1 MCIIYAAKVYHFI
14 LSAKYY
20 CVFFTQIN
28 EHSYPR
34 RAVKQLID
42 TYYKE
47 QPIKNETERTEEAD
61 KVSARIAEILSERS
75 FSFSPNEYLSIHR
88 RLFTGMHKF
97 AGKIRDYNIT
107 KSEWVLNGET
117 VLYASASTLKET
129 LEYDFKQ
136 EKSFSYKGL
145 SIPEV
150 IEHIAHFISDL
161 WQIHVFGEGNTR
173 TTALFLIKYLRKLG
187 LSNLN
192 NDMFAQHSW
201 YFRNS
206 LVRANYQNI
215 AHNIHSTHSYLIRFL
230 SNILLNK
237 NHVLKNREMHVQ
249 YIQNETSTENVG
261 VNVGVK
267 KEIIDNIRTN
277 PSLTT
282 KQLAEITQ
290 KSSRTIE
297 RHMKELRE
305 AGIIARIGSDKSGD
319 WLVNDSTHF

>member
-1 MCIIYAAKVYHFI
+1 MY
-14 LSAKYY
+14 
-20 CVFFTQIN
+20 
-28 EHSYPR
+28 
-34 RAVKQLID
+34 
-42 TYYKE
+42 
-47 QPIKNETERTEEAD
+47 
-61 KVSARIAEILSERS
+61 
-75 FSFSPNEYLSIHR
+75 
-88 RLFTGMHKF
+88 KF

-107 KSEWVLNGET
+107 KAEWVLNGET

-129 LEYDFKQ
+129 LEYDFEQ
-136 EKSFSYKGL
+136 EKNFSYKGL
-145 SIPEV
+145 SVPEV
-150 IEHIAHFISDL
+150 IEHIARFISDL

-187 LSNLN
+187 FSKLN

-201 YFRNS
+201 YFRNA

-230 SNILLNK
+230 GNILLNE

-249 YIQNETSTENVG
+249 YIQNDINIESVGVNVG

-267 KEIIDNIRTN
+267 KVILDHIRTN

-305 AGIIARIGSDKSGD
+305 AGIIARIGSDKTGD
-319 WLVNDSTHF
+319 WQINGSTNP